1 MKETAEQP
9 DEGCGGG
16 GGDAES
22 GGHAAESSLYAG
34 APMHD
39 ESVKVLHKENAEGS
53 MMVTLAW
60 LEGQFPVS
68 Y

>member
-1 MKETAEQP
+1 MKGTRELLG
-9 DEGCGGG
+9 EGCGDD

-22 GGHAAESSLYAG
+22 GGRAAESSLYADVPKHG
-34 APMHD
+34 D
-39 ESVKVLHKENAEGS
+39 SVKILHMENAEGS

-60 LEGQFPVS
+60 LEGQFPVL